1 MRREKKIPNRLGE
14 VCFDSRKTC
23 ENIKNSV
30 MITKLHNIVGHTSQT
45 RHNLVGNFSKLN
57 RVCVECA
64 RWSTCHRI
72 WVDDTAAAAL
82 LWKKICVTL
91 YRWEGKVGRARNL
104 SCEKAEKWKIHIFSF
119 IVGYTQTFFS
129 FSFRLLRLCAALT
142 PACLA
147 LLRNAPPSTST
158 STHWDICFLLIIASQ
173 SFFVVLFS
181 MPATWRKNTKC
192 ERRVDVN
199 EWDGSEKLFFW

>member
-1 MRREKKIPNRLGE
+1 
-14 VCFDSRKTC
+14 
-23 ENIKNSV
+23 

-119 IVGYTQTFFS
+119 IVGYTQTFFFVF
-129 FSFRLLRLCAALT
+129 FSTLAPMCCSHTSLSRSPSQCSAVYEHEYTLRYMFPSYYCVSKFFCCFVLD
-142 PACLA
+142 ACDLKKKYEVWEKS
-147 LLRNAPPSTST
+147 R
-158 STHWDICFLLIIASQ
+158 
-173 SFFVVLFS
+173 
-181 MPATWRKNTKC
+181 RKWV
-192 ERRVDVN
+192 RR
-199 EWDGSEKLFFW
+199 EWKALFFW